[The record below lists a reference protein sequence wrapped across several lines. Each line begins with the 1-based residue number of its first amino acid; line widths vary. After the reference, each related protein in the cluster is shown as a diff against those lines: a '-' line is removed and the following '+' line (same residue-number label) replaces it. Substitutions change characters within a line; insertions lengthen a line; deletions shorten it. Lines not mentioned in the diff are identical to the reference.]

1 MVDKKQIKNNNYG
14 DSFAKKKSV
23 KRKFLK
29 GLLTFF
35 IIGVLALGSFLVHKA
50 YFSNIISDT
59 AQNNLSETQNNLSKY
74 QIRAQEILQSMSLK
88 DKIGQMFMLDTD
100 AIVYGSRQELSAGVN
115 LNSADQ
121 NSSFNK
127 KELEELAKYNPGGI
141 ILFGGNI
148 ESKDQVK
155 EFIASMQK
163 SVKYPLFI
171 GTDQEGGR
179 VNRLKNAG
187 IAQFSSM
194 SEIGQTR
201 NPLAACDVGA
211 AFGKQMKEMG
221 FNLDFAPVAD
231 VNTNPNNP
239 VIGERSFG
247 NDPHEVAKMVAEEVK
262 CMQQENISSALK
274 HFPGHGDTST
284 DSHTGLPTVETDLN
298 GLKSVEL
305 VPFSAGINA
314 GADFVLTAH
323 ISIPKVDPSGLPA
336 TMSKII
342 LTDILQNDLKF
353 SGLIITD
360 ALDMSAIWDNYSPR
374 EIVENCLNA
383 GVDILLVPK
392 DFYKTYNAFLDLAQS
407 DAISQTRIDK
417 SVYKI
422 LQTKLKRG
430 IIS

>member
-1 MVDKKQIKNNNYG
+1 VNKLNKFTKSNKSTKILVIKALLVFFVAAVLIVSSVFVYQNFFSNRQFNIDEKKSFELSSALSDYQIK
-14 DSFAKKKSV
+14 AKK
-23 KRKFLK
+23 
-29 GLLTFF
+29 
-35 IIGVLALGSFLVHKA
+35 
-50 YFSNIISDT
+50 
-59 AQNNLSETQNNLSKY
+59 
-74 QIRAQEILQSMSLK
+74 ILQSMSLE
-88 DKIGQMFMLDTD
+88 DKIGQMFMVDTD
-100 AIVYGSRQELSAGVN
+100 AIVYGLRQEISAGVN
-115 LNSADQ
+115 SNTADQ
-121 NSSFNK
+121 NISFNK
-127 KELEELAKYNPGGI
+127 EELAQLVKYNPGGI

-148 ESKDQVK
+148 KSKTQVK
-155 EFIASMQK
+155 EFIISMQK
-163 SVKYPLFI
+163 NAKYPLFL

-187 IAQFSSM
+187 IAQFPDM
-194 SEIGQTR
+194 QEIGNSGDSSQ
-201 NPLAACDVGA
+201 ACNVGA
-211 AFGKQMKEMG
+211 VFGKQMKEMG

-231 VNTNPNNP
+231 VNTNPDNP

-247 NDPHEVAKMVAEEVK
+247 SNYSQVAEMVASEVK
-262 CMQQENISSALK
+262 CMQQENISAVLK

-284 DSHTGLPTVETDLN
+284 DSHTGLPTVSANIDR
-298 GLKSVEL
+298 LKSVEL
-305 VPFSAGINA
+305 VPFLSGIKA

-342 LTDILQNDLKF
+342 LTDILQNELKF

-392 DFYKTYNAFLDLAQS
+392 DFHKTYQEFLDLAQS
-407 DAISQTRIDK
+407 GVISQARIDR

-422 LQTKLKRG
+422 LQTKIKRG
-430 IIS
+430 IINVN